1 MKILLVEDRLDLA
14 NNLAE
19 EFKGLKYKIITK
31 SSSLGALEFLENNR
45 VDILIS
51 DLHMDHINGEQLAQI
66 VRKKYSTPSILM
78 SGDYNIKNSKNFD
91 AFILKPFNFDEL
103 VELVKIVAQKSKKTR
118 PQSML

>member
-19 EFKGLKYKIITK
+19 KFKNLKYKIITK

-51 DLHMDHINGEQLAQI
+51 DLHMDHINGEELAQI
-66 VRKKYSTPSILM
+66 VREKYSTPSILT
-78 SGDYNIKNSKNFD
+78 SADYNIKNSKNFD
-91 AFILKPFNFDEL
+91 AFILKPFDFDEL
-103 VELVKIVAQKSKKTR
+103 DELVKIVVQKSKRSR
-118 PQSML
+118 PQSTL